1 MCMEKETIIEI
12 GEVVGRVK
20 EVETNKNRNCIWQI
34 IRLGV
39 SVDITKPLIKIFY
52 VKEEDNQEEKIPIM
66 IQYKT
71 LPDFCYCCGCFKHQ
85 Y

>member
-12 GEVVGRVK
+12 GEAVGRVK
-20 EVETNKNRNCIWQI
+20 KVETNENRNCIWQI
-34 IRLGV
+34 IRLRV

-52 VKEEDNQEEKIPIM
+52 VKEEDNHEEKIPIT

-71 LPDFCYCCGCFKHQ
+71 LPDFCYSCGCFKHQ